1 MAHAVKS
8 LWCAGFSIELLGAG
22 QNGDMTTKGQI
33 DLEIVASQIFR
44 IERILL
50 FEYVLSMLFF
60 FCLCISPF
68 WRAPETER
76 KMENTKNNTV
86 GARIREMRKAAGL
99 SQEQLAEI
107 ICTKKSTISDYENDK
122 IDIKS
127 SILLELSEVLHCSCD
142 YLLKAYDEMQKYQKL
157 IAVFEGLGSDALK
170 AIALKQIATLQELN
184 S

>member
-1 MAHAVKS
+1 
-8 LWCAGFSIELLGAG
+8 
-22 QNGDMTTKGQI
+22 
-33 DLEIVASQIFR
+33 
-44 IERILL
+44 
-50 FEYVLSMLFF
+50 
-60 FCLCISPF
+60 
-68 WRAPETER
+68 
-76 KMENTKNNTV
+76 MENTKNNTI

-127 SILLELSEVLHCSCD
+127 SILLELSETLHCSCD
-142 YLLKAYDEMQKYQKL
+142 YLLKGYDAMQKYQEL
-157 IAVFEGLGSDALK
+157 IAVFEGLGSDVLK